1 MKCIPLA
8 ACICVAFYV
17 ILMLLEA
24 SLHPAI
30 LPGAILGSIVLGIL
44 AAIFIWKSDHAK
56 HLGEVILI
64 WIMVLGFISYGLL
77 CFGGII

>member
-1 MKCIPLA
+1 MKSIPLA
-8 ACICVAFYV
+8 ACISVAFYV

-24 SLHPAI
+24 SLHPEI
-30 LPGAILGSIVLGIL
+30 LLGAILGSILLGIL
-44 AAIFIWKSDHAK
+44 AAIFVWKSDHAK